1 MDDKLDD
8 TLGELGGLMYR
19 AALLRAEMTNDEYLN
34 YVHCHG
40 DGPQLMYDQLYGVLL
55 GSISAAQSRARSE
68 AQRSSASRYSTRVM
82 TRGPAA
88 RPTPRGRRAPGPSPP
103 QCR

>member
-55 GSISAAQSRARSE
+55 GS
-68 AQRSSASRYSTRVM
+68 
-82 TRGPAA
+82 
-88 RPTPRGRRAPGPSPP
+88 
-103 QCR
+103 